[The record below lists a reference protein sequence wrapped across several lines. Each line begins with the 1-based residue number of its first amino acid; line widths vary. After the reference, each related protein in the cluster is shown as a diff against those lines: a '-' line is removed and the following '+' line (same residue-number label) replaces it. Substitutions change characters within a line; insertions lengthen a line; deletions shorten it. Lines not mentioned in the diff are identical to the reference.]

1 MIVFY
6 DGGCGLCHGFV
17 RFVLRYGPADIRFAP
32 QANPRAG
39 TIMVRLDSGS
49 DLIRS
54 DAVLA
59 VIDRFGGRWRWLVQI
74 FRWIPRPLRD
84 ATYDLI
90 ARVRNRISKA
100 PEQSC
105 PIVPPELRGRFMQ

>member
-6 DGGCGLCHGFV
+6 DGSCGLCHGFV
-17 RFVLRYGPADIRFAP
+17 RFVLRYGPADIQFAP

-39 TIMVRLDSGS
+39 TVMVRLDNGLE
-49 DLIRS
+49 LIRS
-54 DAVLA
+54 DAVFA

-74 FRWIPRPLRD
+74 LRWIPRPLRD
-84 ATYDLI
+84 PIYDLI

-105 PIVPPELRGRFMQ
+105 PIVPPELRGRFIR